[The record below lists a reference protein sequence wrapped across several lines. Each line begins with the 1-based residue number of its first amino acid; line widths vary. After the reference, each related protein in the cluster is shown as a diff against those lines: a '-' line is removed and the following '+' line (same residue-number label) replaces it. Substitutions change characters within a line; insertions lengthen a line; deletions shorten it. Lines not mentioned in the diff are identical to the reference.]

1 MTLLGR
7 LRGTEL
13 KTRLLNPH
21 EEYWDRKLGVRTFG
35 YHPGGDLND
44 PARSNY
50 YMPTSYADLLKVF
63 RRARLGSNDVFV
75 DLGSGMGRAVFL
87 ASYLGVKEVDRTG
100 VGAEPARF
108 AEANRRRGDWS
119 NVEFHLGDARK
130 TIFPEVTL
138 LWMFNPFGPAI
149 MEEMLAKLREKRTG
163 RLRIIYL
170 NPLHDDELERAGW
183 LTKVETIPKSNNYLG
198 TRERFDTS
206 DLAVEMTA

>member
-21 EEYWDRKLGVRTFG
+21 EEYWDRKLGVR
-35 YHPGGDLND
+35 GDLND

-63 RRARLGSNDVFV
+63 RRAHLGSNDVFV

-87 ASYLGVKEVDRTG
+87 ASYLGVRKSIGLELV
-100 VGAEPARF
+100 ASLHEA
-108 AEANRRRGDWS
+108 AEANRRRGNWP
-119 NVEFHLGDARK
+119 NVEFHLGDARE

-149 MEEMLAKLREKRTG
+149 MEEMLAMLREKRTG

-183 LTKVETIPKSNNYLG
+183 LKKVETIPKSNNFLG
-198 TRERFDTS
+198 TRERFDAS
-206 DLAVEMTA
+206 IWQSR

>member
-1 MTLLGR
+1 MTLLER

-63 RRARLGSNDVFV
+63 RRTNLGSDDVFV

-87 ASYLGVKEVDRTG
+87 ASYLGVRKSIGLELVPSLHE
-100 VGAEPARF
+100 A
-108 AEANRRRGDWS
+108 AEANQRRGDWS
-119 NVEFHLGDARK
+119 NVQFYLGDARD
-130 TIFPEVTL
+130 TIFPDVTL

-163 RLRIIYL
+163 GLRMIYL
-170 NPLHDDELERAGW
+170 NPLHDDVLERAGW
-183 LTKVETIPKSNNYLG
+183 LTKVETIPKSKNFWG

-206 DLAVEMTA
+206 IWQSR

>member
-1 MTLLGR
+1 MTLLER

-63 RRARLGSNDVFV
+63 RRTNLGSDDVFV

-87 ASYLGVKEVDRTG
+87 ASYLGVRKSIGLELVPSLHE
-100 VGAEPARF
+100 A
-108 AEANRRRGDWS
+108 AEANRQRGDWP
-119 NVEFHLGDARK
+119 NVQFQLGDAREK
-130 TIFPEVTL
+130 IFPDVTL

-149 MEEMLAKLREKRTG
+149 MEEMLAKLRKNRRG
-163 RLRIIYL
+163 PLRMIYL
-170 NPLHDDELERAGW
+170 NPLHDDVLERAGW
-183 LTKVETIPKSNNYLG
+183 LTKVETIPKSSNFLG
-198 TRERFDTS
+198 TRQRFDTS
-206 DLAVEMTA
+206 VWQSR